1 MATTKYLNDNNYFHP
16 RYEHDRGEYR
26 TVPDTAQIFSTFPS
40 PHLSYAGGIFDQ
52 FLGSALL
59 LICVC
64 AITDS
69 RNMKVREFS
78 VSFLST
84 ICYSLDYVGS

>member
-1 MATTKYLNDNNYFHP
+1 MRVGNTKYQNDKNYLHP

-26 TVPDTAQIFSTFPS
+26 SVPDTAQIFSTFPS

-64 AITDS
+64 AITDT
-69 RNMKVREFS
+69 RNMKVREF
-78 VSFLST
+78 FLPFT
-84 ICYSLDYVGS
+84 IILYSLLIV